1 MDSSIQL
8 RKKIHDFIDQADDKM
23 LQIFNAIISNE
34 NSDEKGLT
42 KEHREILDKRLE
54 EHQYNPE
61 SGKPWTEVVNEL
73 KKEYGLSADNQTKIA
88 TRY

>member
-8 RKKIHDFIDQADDKM
+8 RKKIHDFINQADDKM

-34 NSDEKGLT
+34 NSDENGLT

-73 KKEYGLSADNQTKIA
+73 KKEYGL
-88 TRY
+88 

>member
-61 SGKPWTEVVNEL
+61 SGKPWTEVVNER
-73 KKEYGLSADNQTKIA
+73 KKEYGL
-88 TRY
+88 

>member
-23 LQIFNAIISNE
+23 LQIINAIISNE

-73 KKEYGLSADNQTKIA
+73 KKEYGL
-88 TRY
+88 

>member
-61 SGKPWTEVVNEL
+61 SGKPWTDVVNEL
-73 KKEYGLSADNQTKIA
+73 KTEYGL
-88 TRY
+88 

>member
-42 KEHREILDKRLE
+42 KQHREILDKRLE

-73 KKEYGLSADNQTKIA
+73 KKEYGL
-88 TRY
+88 

>member
-61 SGKPWTEVVNEL
+61 SGKPWTEVINEL
-73 KKEYGLSADNQTKIA
+73 KKEYGL
-88 TRY
+88 

>member
-1 MDSSIQL
+1 MDSNIQL

-73 KKEYGLSADNQTKIA
+73 KKEYGL
-88 TRY
+88 